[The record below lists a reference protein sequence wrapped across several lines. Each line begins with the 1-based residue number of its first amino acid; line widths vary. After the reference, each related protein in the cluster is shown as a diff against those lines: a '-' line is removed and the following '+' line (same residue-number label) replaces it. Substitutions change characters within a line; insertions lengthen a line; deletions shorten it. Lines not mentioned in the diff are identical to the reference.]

1 MSRLTY
7 ANVVATLALFLALGG
22 TSVAATKLINGKE
35 IKRGT
40 IPADR
45 IGSRSLTG
53 AQINA
58 ATLGPVPQATHASR
72 ADSAGGADHA
82 ASADTAHTADQLAG
96 KGPEAFMP
104 ANRVQAGS
112 GDSGSKTPVTL
123 LSWPDMGLVVQT
135 DGDPDFDRSVVV
147 RNAHATTLS
156 IVGPW
161 GMNNLFGGQTITE
174 EAVHTPLTAGD
185 GELRL
190 LVEDAT
196 APTTEVLV
204 ECVFPSAG
212 PGTILTF
219 CTGMRSS

>member
-7 ANVVATLALFLALGG
+7 ANVVATVALFLALGG

-45 IGSRSLTG
+45 IKAHSLSG
-53 AQINA
+53 AQVNA
-58 ATLGPVPQATHASR
+58 ASLGTVPQAAHASR

-82 ASADTAHTADQLAG
+82 GSADSAHVADLLAG
-96 KGPEAFMP
+96 KGPDSFMP

-112 GDSGSKTPVTL
+112 GDSQSKTPVTL
-123 LSWPDMGLVVQT
+123 LSWPDMGLTVAT

-147 RNAHATTLS
+147 RNTHGTTIS
-156 IVGPW
+156 IVGPF
-161 GMNNLFGGQTITE
+161 GMNNLFAGQSITE
-174 EAVHTPLTAGD
+174 DSAHSPLTAGYD
-185 GELRL
+185 EVRF

-196 APTTEVLV
+196 APTSEALV
-204 ECVFPSAG
+204 ECVFPNAG
-212 PGTILTF
+212 PGAIETF
-219 CTGMRSS
+219 CTGMRS